1 MIIDVYTKWA
11 GPCETIKGIF
21 KRIKAAN
28 QDIVEFSEAESDSLE
43 CISMFKNKS
52 MPLFLIYFQGV
63 LVNIVYGANGP
74 LLEKITKD
82 CSDAIRSNSS
92 IPPYTGEDSPKLV
105 VKKDVPEKILEKAVF
120 DLPPPPQGQ
129 EYTFAMIK
137 PDGLINSTEII
148 NKIELNRFSIVKQK
162 KTVFTKEMATQ
173 FYKEHQTKS
182 FFKELISF
190 ITRLYMY

>member
-129 EYTFAMIK
+129 
-137 PDGLINSTEII
+137 II